1 MVFQSQKSGC
11 VWKTPFRKFGHI
23 FLHILQ
29 NLIKATGMRQKKC
42 NMVWELLE
50 KIVLSTAM
58 MSEGKQDAA
67 DHFISASTNFC

>member
-1 MVFQSQKSGC
+1 
-11 VWKTPFRKFGHI
+11 
-23 FLHILQ
+23 
-29 NLIKATGMRQKKC
+29 MRQKKC